1 MGRRIEIES
10 DHVPELFLKVRI
22 VRQLERLHDMRL
34 QAILRPDTLHGA
46 VRYTGVAAHAA
57 HAPTLAVLRR
67 TRHFGNDTLDFL
79 LWNRRLASATDL
91 VIKSGE
97 AMRFE
102 ATGPCPHRGHR
113 CLQLLG
119 DTLDLQSF
127 QTQKDDVRSEA
138 VPMLRCNSARTSALA
153 VITLTGRAIPE
164 LL

>member
-1 MGRRIEIES
+1 
-10 DHVPELFLKVRI
+10 
-22 VRQLERLHDMRL
+22 
-34 QAILRPDTLHGA
+34 
-46 VRYTGVAAHAA
+46 
-57 HAPTLAVLRR
+57 
-67 TRHFGNDTLDFL
+67 
-79 LWNRRLASATDL
+79 
-91 VIKSGE
+91 
-97 AMRFE
+97 MRFE

-164 LL
+164 LLACLQQPEFI